1 MFSNILILLVMTF
14 VAGIIGAAIVAV
26 LRLLERKIF
35 KTEATLIYA
44 QIASKLF
51 RLDFEMMPPERKT
64 KINYI
69 SEYIYG
75 GLLGIPMLILVMTLK
90 STWQLFLLSY
100 FVLVWIVEMAIL
112 YFTKIVPPFWQWPKR
127 DIAISLVM
135 KLVYASIA
143 MFAFVQI
150 LSIVIALQ

>member
-51 RLDFEMMPPERKT
+51 RLDFEMIPPERKT

-135 KLVYASIA
+135 KLVYAGIA